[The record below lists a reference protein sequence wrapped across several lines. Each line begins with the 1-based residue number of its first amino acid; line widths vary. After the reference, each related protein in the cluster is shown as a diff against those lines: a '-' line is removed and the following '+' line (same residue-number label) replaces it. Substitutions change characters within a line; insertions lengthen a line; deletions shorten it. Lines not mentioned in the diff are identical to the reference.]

1 MKALP
6 LNPKIF
12 TKGGLLGVPAK
23 LQHSVTEPHT
33 PKLATR
39 ERETARS
46 NKVDDSKRHISF
58 KAHPVPKTFF
68 ERVTVSYTDL
78 C

>member
-6 LNPKIF
+6 LNPNIF

-23 LQHSVTEPHT
+23 VKYSVTVPHS

-39 ERETARS
+39 ERAMARNKIDECETQP
-46 NKVDDSKRHISF
+46 I
-58 KAHPVPKTFF
+58 P
-68 ERVTVSYTDL
+68 
-78 C
+78 